1 MRRKKGQELLVAT
14 VERLGVLA
22 GLAEARVLRGIRWAV
37 SPPVQEQVALRAHWI
52 QMYGPA
58 TWSLDKKITHG
69 LASTIS
75 SPPIL
80 RLPNCMP
87 TFSRP
92 EPKLFGSVTAWS
104 VLNRALCL
112 CAALLGLACT
122 GATCFGIASLRP
134 PTGSLGWGAGNDT
147 AMGSGAGSIADS
159 GSDGVGFTSS

>member
-1 MRRKKGQELLVAT
+1 MG
-14 VERLGVLA
+14 VEGLTALA
-22 GLAEARVLRGIRWAV
+22 GAQVLLGIRLAV
-37 SPPVQEQVALRAHWI
+37 LPQVQEQVMLRAHCI
-52 QMYGPA
+52 ESYGPA
-58 TWSLDKKITHG
+58 TRSLGKKFTHG
-69 LASTIS
+69 LESTIS

-122 GATCFGIASLRP
+122 GVTCFGIVSLRP
-134 PTGSLGWGAGNDT
+134 LTGSLGWGAGNAT
-147 AMGSGAGSIADS
+147 MGSETGSLGT
-159 GSDGVGFTSS
+159 GSDGVGFASS